1 MALVNGT
8 PRSTLSNGS
17 SKMPSVAKETAA
29 MTRGPRTRRQ
39 HSLAKKREDNEQRSM
54 LLQLNDD
61 VLEKVLSF
69 LEGRDLAVLETVCT
83 HFRYGSW
90 VAANRVAMPETSA
103 KRKLESLE
111 LGEMPPGFRCE
122 DGFLTL
128 FAMRTTS
135 ARNALFP
142 RHRPR
147 GRDPIRDSSSAA
159 RPNRHH
165 RRPISLAEP
174 FVSAPRRPESAVRRH
189 FDTPTSSRLFRKR
202 GISPVCVLLATA
214 ASGSPPPATA
224 SSATHPSRPRPA
236 ARPTSRPR
244 RKMKWSRKLAV
255 VEERD
260 VPLTPS
266 NVNVGMWVRVKT
278 DAEAV
283 RKLCVGDGEEQDY
296 AVGWEQGMDD
306 TIGKPFPVG
315 VVSRA
320 YRKSPVV
327 GLSVP
332 NGLVAIAGGR
342 YPTYG
347 WYYPLEALEHV

>member
-1 MALVNGT
+1 
-8 PRSTLSNGS
+8 
-17 SKMPSVAKETAA
+17 

-39 HSLAKKREDNEQRSM
+39 HSLARKREDNEQRSM

-90 VAANRVAMPETSA
+90 VAVNRVAMPETSA

-159 RPNRHH
+159 RPSRDHC
-165 RRPISLAEP
+165 RPVAPAEP
-174 FVSAPRRPESAVRRH
+174 FVFSPRRPESAVRRH
-189 FDTPTSSRLFRKR
+189 FDAPTSSRLFRKR
-202 GISPVCVLLATA
+202 GISAVCVSARPGHLRLASPGNSILHHSLFPLTTRHTFHLPSPQKDEMVAQARGGGA
-214 ASGSPPPATA
+214 ARRS
-224 SSATHPSRPRPA
+224 PRP
-236 ARPTSRPR
+236 
-244 RKMKWSRKLAV
+244 
-255 VEERD
+255 
-260 VPLTPS
+260 
-266 NVNVGMWVRVKT
+266 
-278 DAEAV
+278 
-283 RKLCVGDGEEQDY
+283 Q
-296 AVGWEQGMDD
+296 
-306 TIGKPFPVG
+306 
-315 VVSRA
+315 
-320 YRKSPVV
+320 
-327 GLSVP
+327 
-332 NGLVAIAGGR
+332 
-342 YPTYG
+342 
-347 WYYPLEALEHV
+347 